1 MSRRGTPTRR
11 KPLRRRLPSA
21 APSMRRAAG
30 RRTMVIGG
38 LALGAVLAGLL
49 AAHSSSWAT
58 GIETALAVT
67 AACAASA
74 ARPPR

>member
-1 MSRRGTPTRR
+1 
-11 KPLRRRLPSA
+11 
-21 APSMRRAAG
+21 MRRAAG
-30 RRTMVIGG
+30 HRTTVIGG

-49 AAHSSSWAT
+49 AADSSSWAT

-67 AACAASA
+67 AACAAFA